1 MIMSGETAAGWLLL
15 QKREKA
21 SKESNRSRLDL
32 QKNELETEERIS

>member
-21 SKESNRSRLDL
+21 SKESNRL